1 MKEIRAISFSK
12 IPDHFGTQIGFAYD
26 DRTDLVA
33 LEKEIDF
40 ETLKFINAGLER
52 LLQQKNDKNK

>member
-1 MKEIRAISFSK
+1 MKEIKAIIFSK
-12 IPDHFGTQIGFAYD
+12 IPDNFGTQIGFAYE

-33 LEKEIDF
+33 FEKEIDF

-52 LLQQKNDKNK
+52 LLQQKDDKNK